1 MPKFPGFIGGSYTSQ
16 SPIADAE
23 RTVNLYVEQHQVDST
38 ENAKALYPT
47 PGFQMWTPLSTVGDV
62 GARGSI
68 VANGRFFQVLG
79 GGFYDF
85 DVNGTPTKRGPVAVD
100 QNPAQLVFDGVV
112 GGQIGIASGGSIYS
126 FDVGSNTLSAA
137 LLTGNYS
144 HLAFAGG
151 FGLAFQSTTG
161 KVVLS
166 ALNDLSTWN
175 VGTFFRRS
183 LFADPA
189 QAMFVDANNLVW
201 LVGTDTFEVWY
212 NTGQSPTQPWAP
224 LSGLQ
229 GRYGIA
235 APFAYAVSGSGN
247 FWLARNPE
255 GIGQFVLTSGSKP
268 NPVSTY
274 AVNTAISGYL
284 RTSTISDAEVLL
296 YQQEGHTFA
305 NVAFPSV
312 PATWSFDVEGTNW
325 CERGKWNPTQGRYDL
340 WAPRTHAF
348 AFGKHLIGDRAT
360 GSIFQMDT
368 TLATEIDGSGIRR
381 LRRAPGLIQEHQR
394 IAIDDLEI
402 LMDVGLGV
410 PSGQGSDPKIM
421 LRVSQDG
428 GRTYS
433 NERQASVG
441 RIGEYRKRVYWTR
454 LGVGPHSVMEISY
467 SEPTPF
473 RLVDAWV
480 NNFEKSA

>member
-305 NVAFPSV
+305 NVGFPTAG
-312 PATWSFDVEGTNW
+312 ATWTADLEQPSW
-325 CERGKWNPTQGRYDL
+325 AERGKWNSVAGRYDV
-340 WAPRTHAF
+340 WTPRVHCF
-348 AFGKHLIGDRAT
+348 AYGKHLVGDRQT
-360 GSIFQMDT
+360 GIISWMDT
-368 TLATEIDGSGIRR
+368 SFVTEVDGTGIVRER
-381 LRRAPGLIQEHQR
+381 TCSLPTSEHKRVPLDQ
-394 IAIDDLEI
+394 LEL
-402 LMDVGLGV
+402 LMDVGVAPATGAGV
-410 PSGQGSDPKIM
+410 DPKAM
-421 LRVSQDG
+421 LSVSQDG
-428 GRTYS
+428 GQTFG
-433 NERQASVG
+433 NERQASYG

-454 LGVGPHSVMEISY
+454 LGAPSHAVVRTRFSDPAPVRI
-467 SEPTPF
+467 
-473 RLVDAWV
+473 VDAFL
-480 NNFEKSA
+480 NNAEAA